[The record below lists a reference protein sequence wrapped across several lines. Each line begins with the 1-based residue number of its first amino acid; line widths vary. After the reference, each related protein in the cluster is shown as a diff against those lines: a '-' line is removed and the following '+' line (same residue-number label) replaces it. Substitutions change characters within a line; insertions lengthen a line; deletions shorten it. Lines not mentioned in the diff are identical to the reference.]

1 VNEYVG
7 GYTDWLRQIKPAP
20 KPESPAKL
28 PRPAPETPRTKSRK
42 LSYKDQRELN
52 ALPAKIETLEAEQ
65 GRLQASASHA
75 DFYQQP
81 NEAITATLARLQA
94 VSAELE
100 ACYARWEMLESQV
113 AANEYMRQQ
122 D

>member
-1 VNEYVG
+1 M
-7 GYTDWLRQIKPAP
+7 K
-20 KPESPAKL
+20 KL
-28 PRPAPETPRTKSRK
+28 AY
-42 LSYKDQRELN
+42 LA
-52 ALPAKIETLEAEQ
+52 AL
-65 GRLQASASHA
+65 
-75 DFYQQP
+75 
-81 NEAITATLARLQA
+81 AITATLARLQA